1 MLEGVLIRIFIVI
14 TIVFLLAT
22 FIWQLKRYLI
32 RDNKES
38 ELDEVV
44 LKGDLLDIEK
54 EIAEE
59 KVRQKSVAES
69 IDELNDETKKGK

>member
-1 MLEGVLIRIFIVI
+1 MIRLFIVI
-14 TIVFLLAT
+14 TIIFLLVV

-32 RDNKES
+32 RDEKES
-38 ELDEVV
+38 ELDEVN

-59 KVRQKSVAES
+59 NLRQKSVAES
-69 IDELNDETKKGK
+69 ISELNNESKKGEKCDD

>member
-1 MLEGVLIRIFIVI
+1 MIRIFVVI
-14 TIVFLLAT
+14 TIIFLLVV

-32 RDNKES
+32 RDEKES
-38 ELDEVV
+38 ELDEVN

-59 KVRQKSVAES
+59 NLRQKSVAES
-69 IDELNDETKKGK
+69 ISELNNESKKGEKCDD

>member
-1 MLEGVLIRIFIVI
+1 MIRIFIVI
-14 TIVFLLAT
+14 TIIFLLVV

-32 RDNKES
+32 RDEKES
-38 ELDEVV
+38 ELDEVN

-59 KVRQKSVAES
+59 NLRQKSVAES
-69 IDELNDETKKGK
+69 ISELNNESKKGEKCDD

>member
-1 MLEGVLIRIFIVI
+1 MIRIFIVI
-14 TIVFLLAT
+14 TIIFLLVV

-32 RDNKES
+32 RDEKES
-38 ELDEVV
+38 DLDEVN

-59 KVRQKSVAES
+59 NLRQKSVAES
-69 IDELNDETKKGK
+69 ISELNNESKKGEESDD

>member
-1 MLEGVLIRIFIVI
+1 MIRIFIVI

>member
-1 MLEGVLIRIFIVI
+1 MIRIFVVI
-14 TIVFLLAT
+14 TIIFLLVV

-32 RDNKES
+32 RDEKES
-38 ELDEVV
+38 ELDEVN

-59 KVRQKSVAES
+59 NLRQKSVAES
-69 IDELNDETKKGK
+69 ISELNNESKKGEESDD